1 MRRRLGITLAIGIG
15 LLAAPIVFAQT
26 AGTTAQAK
34 GQSGADATV
43 QPGQA
48 AATSTTNATADASAQ
63 ADVKQLKERIEKRA
77 ARTSAQ
83 SRTKAETQ
91 LATTIQ
97 QVNEKSATDGET
109 VVATRLA
116 SEFGVTPE
124 ALTTERTTLG
134 TSWGQLMLAHT
145 LAVNSSA
152 GVTVEQLIALNK
164 DGMGWG
170 QIAAGLGL
178 HLGSVVSSINSENR
192 VAQGLE
198 KADGR
203 VVAMRGEG
211 ARVGTNAAL
220 NAGVGTQAGK
230 TGVNAGAGL
239 GVKINH

>member
-1 MRRRLGITLAIGIG
+1 MRRRPGIMLVIGGG
-15 LLAAPIVFAQT
+15 LLAAQIALAQT
-26 AGTTAQAK
+26 SGTTTQAK
-34 GQSGADATV
+34 GQSAADVVTPPAQAT
-43 QPGQA
+43 A
-48 AATSTTNATADASAQ
+48 ATNATTDA
-63 ADVKQLKERIEKRA
+63 KTQLDLKLWKDRIEKKA

-91 LATTIQ
+91 IATTVQ
-97 QVNEKSATDGET
+97 QVNEQSATDGET

-116 SEFGVTPE
+116 SEFGTTAD
-124 ALTTERTTLG
+124 ALIAERSTLG

-145 LAVNSSA
+145 LAVNTTT
-152 GVTVEQLIALNK
+152 GVTVEQLITLNK

-178 HLGSVVSSINSENR
+178 HLGSVVSSVNAESR
-192 VAQGLE
+192 VAHGLE

-211 ARVGTNAAL
+211 ARVGTNAAV
-220 NAGVGTQAGK
+220 NAGLGAQAGK

-239 GVKINH
+239 GVKINR

>member
-1 MRRRLGITLAIGIG
+1 MRRTLGITLAIGIG
-15 LLAAPIVFAQT
+15 LLAAPIAFAQT
-26 AGTTAQAK
+26 TGTTTQAK
-34 GQSGADATV
+34 GQSAADATV
-43 QPGQA
+43 QPGQTT
-48 AATSTTNATADASAQ
+48 ATTTTNATADASAQ

-83 SRTKAETQ
+83 AKTKAEAQ
-91 LATTIQ
+91 LAVTIQ
-97 QVNEKSATDGET
+97 QLNEKSATDGET

-134 TSWGQLMLAHT
+134 ASWGQLMLAHT
-145 LAVNSSA
+145 LAVNSTT

-220 NAGVGTQAGK
+220 NAGVGAQAGK